1 MFALFGS
8 ILASS
13 LPVCHTCHTTV
24 KANSEAS
31 IKWFGDYVFMNLEA
45 TLLVLCGSFY
55 VYESNLP
62 DTKSGN

>member
-8 ILASS
+8 ILAFG

-31 IKWFGDYVFMNLEA
+31 IKWFGDNVFMNLEA
-45 TLLVLCGSFY
+45 TLLVLCGTVDLSMY
-55 VYESNLP
+55 IYES
-62 DTKSGN
+62 KSGN

>member
-8 ILASS
+8 ILAFS
-13 LPVCHTCHTTV
+13 LPVCHTCHTV

-31 IKWFGDYVFMNLEA
+31 IKSYGDHVFMNFEA
-45 TLLVLCGSFY
+45 TLLLLCGSFY